1 MSCGPINMYIITQS
15 HSDILIQFGHCLWN
29 SIKANKQIYCH
40 GHNTDSTLS
49 EGMVR
54 RPIIPNSSRDGM
66 YVDESGETLNIRAS
80 TFRYSRWA
88 GGNSCRRGGTAAA
101 TLPLHQHG
109 AGSSMLLKNAF
120 RQDLLRSHERGRL
133 LNKGIVKCVRDLY
146 IWGRG

>member
-1 MSCGPINMYIITQS
+1 MYIITQS
-15 HSDILIQFGHCLWN
+15 HSDIIWLWN

-40 GHNTDSTLS
+40 GHNTESTLS
-49 EGMVR
+49 EAMVG

-88 GGNSCRRGGTAAA
+88 VGGNSCRRGGTAAA
-101 TLPLHQHG
+101 TLPLQQHG

-120 RQDLLRSHERGRL
+120 RQDLLRSYERGRL